1 MCIFLFLT
9 FTCLVRFAPVW
20 EQVIRKYEV
29 TFIIREREFL
39 IIILQM
45 LRYADVAKDV
55 QVCRRGEVWRCAGVQ
70 MWRCAGVQ
78 MWRCADMEMW
88 RCAGVEMCRCGD
100 VQLCADVKEVKM
112 RKKWRCEGSEDVKE
126 VKMCRGEGTKTKS
139 ATDIQHGSTQQ
150 FKIQGRSGPTYAKI
164 HPRVGWYVSG
174 VGYAWTW
181 INVIL
186 LSPWNCIIYL
196 LHYIWG
202 DR

>member
-112 RKKWRCEGSEDVKE
+112 RKKWRCEGSEDVQRWRNQNKKCYWHPTW
-126 VKMCRGEGTKTKS
+126 VNPT
-139 ATDIQHGSTQQ
+139 IQNTGPIRSYLRQNSP
-150 FKIQGRSGPTYAKI
+150 QGRLIRKWSWLCMNLDKCDPSLTMK
-164 HPRVGWYVSG
+164 
-174 VGYAWTW
+174 
-181 INVIL
+181 
-186 LSPWNCIIYL
+186 
-196 LHYIWG
+196 LHYIPPALHLRWQVM
-202 DR
+202 